1 MATGTYGQRL
11 PIFIKNSDIRHMVDI
26 SFSYHDKRT
35 FDSMTNATFKHLDS
49 AILSPSR
56 IMVSGES
63 EPLEGMYDLQLPLN
77 EFNKKGFYTVYI
89 KPKEIPAIIADV
101 GNLTAYP
108 NVRGLVI
115 DTQSIPDETIRAR
128 AKTNGGLVGYRIIYL
143 ADNSRQDIL
152 RIITSNNKCEP
163 VIQAPNSSSDKS
175 YTYRYEDS
183 SNLTFVT
190 VSPSSAP
197 SFKANAVPFIGAV
210 GQRILLVNTCFEPIT
225 LDIELCD
232 NTFDTIANMLEGSQ
246 LRSLDNGLITTFD
259 DNGNIYHQSEVYSLK
274 DSMTGSPIYEV
285 KRKRDNNIDFSQN
298 IEDK

>member
-11 PIFIKNSDIRHMVDI
+11 PIFIKNSDIPHMVDI

-35 FDSMTNATFKHLDS
+35 FDSMTNATFKPLDS

-56 IMVSGES
+56 TVSGD
-63 EPLEGMYDLQLPLN
+63 PVEGMYDLQLPLN

-89 KPKEIPAIIADV
+89 KPKEIPAKIADV

-115 DTQSIPDETIRAR
+115 DTQSIDDENIRAR
-128 AKTNGGLVGYRIIYL
+128 AKTNGGIVGYRIIYL
-143 ADNSRQDIL
+143 NADKSRQDIL
-152 RIITSNNKCEP
+152 RIVTSNNKCEP

-210 GQRILLVNTCFEPIT
+210 GQDILLVNTCFEPIT

-298 IEDK
+298 LEDK